1 MVGADSE
8 PPRVLSSGWE
18 PLLWDRCSD
27 QGEEGSP
34 AEGGR
39 AGEGEEKE
47 ALGLPGH
54 PPLCQ
59 SECGQERPE
68 PLCRS
73 TQEGQTCTLA
83 LPPQM
88 ENGSSLSDEDLRAE
102 VDTFMFGGHDTTASG
117 ISWIL
122 YALASHPGHQQ
133 RCREEIQS
141 LLADGASI
149 TW

>member
-1 MVGADSE
+1 M
-8 PPRVLSSGWE
+8 
-18 PLLWDRCSD
+18 
-27 QGEEGSP
+27 P

-39 AGEGEEKE
+39 AGEGEEQE

-54 PPLCQ
+54 PPLFQ

-68 PLCRS
+68 PLGRS
-73 TQEGQTCTLA
+73 TQEGRTLHSGPA
-83 LPPQM
+83 STD
-88 ENGSSLSDEDLRAE
+88 GSSLSDEDLRAE
-102 VDTFMFGGHDTTASG
+102 VDTFIFGGHDTTASG

-122 YALASHPGHQQ
+122 YALASHPEHQQ

-141 LLADGASI
+141 LLGDGASI